1 LKARATAGG
10 AVQTL
15 LDELLLVWRQD
26 LRWCQLAGGVGPDRV
41 PQEVAR
47 LLQDVV
53 EADEVSC
60 HLEARHYPAERH
72 GSAQG
77 LDILGVDAAVDVR
90 VEVHLGIGSSVPEPT
105 PTVKLSRYVRLN
117 PAARMTA
124 QRNSFEPQEIVAS
137 RPLIGAAFHGRH
149 GTGFV
154 PGARFLDV
162 TRDMPQPTQNPL
174 GAPCDASLASC
185 FVTLIRS

>member
-90 VEVHLGIGSSVPEPT
+90 LEVHLGHRVERARADDHRQTLTLRAPQSGST
-105 PTVKLSRYVRLN
+105 YD
-117 PAARMTA
+117 
-124 QRNSFEPQEIVAS
+124 
-137 RPLIGAAFHGRH
+137 
-149 GTGFV
+149 GTKE
-154 PGARFLDV
+154 L
-162 TRDMPQPTQNPL
+162 L
-174 GAPCDASLASC
+174 
-185 FVTLIRS
+185 